1 MHNKKKAVT
10 TLLPLALASAIAMT
24 VSQSAVAEIVLYDKD
39 DTTFSVD
46 GYFNTFYV
54 SSDVDRAGEQ
64 FDRDQSRVKMGFLPN
79 YIGFNFGKQLDN
91 LKVGGRS
98 SFWVTINDSDT
109 NGTATAIDVRQF
121 YGTAGNE
128 QWGEVLFGK
137 DFGLFSRSNIFLDEM
152 LTGYGQ
158 VSDTLGLVDFGGV
171 SFGNIGTGYPYPFPT
186 SQITYRSPVMSGLRI
201 AVGIM
206 DPVDTS
212 GVADDPTDQTT
223 LLDKAYQDSPRFETE
238 ITYQFDVGGAKIY
251 SWINGMQQ
259 TSKNT
264 DSSVDQVD
272 SKGIGYGVQA
282 KMGAFSVVASG
293 FQAEGINPFF
303 TNNAGEAQL
312 REMDSDGYLLQGS
325 YTFGK
330 NRIALSSGKTKDDG
344 VGLGTAADYE
354 TRGIAYFRTINSN
367 LTLVAELNKFEI
379 TGRDTDAVDEDTR
392 TFALGANLSF

>member
-1 MHNKKKAVT
+1 MHNKKKAVS

-109 NGTATAIDVRQF
+109 NGTETGIDVRQF
-121 YGTAGNE
+121 YGTAGND

-137 DFGLFSRSNIFLDEM
+137 DFGLFGRSNIFVDEF

-186 SQITYRSPVMSGLRI
+186 SQVTYRSPVMGGLRI
-201 AVGIM
+201 AAGIM
-206 DPVDTS
+206 DPVDTTS
-212 GVADDPTDQTT
+212 DTSAA
-223 LLDKAYQDSPRFETE
+223 LNKAYQDSPRFETE
-238 ITYQFDVGGAKIY
+238 ITYQFDLGGAKIY
-251 SWINGMQQ
+251 SWVNAMQQ

-264 DSSVDQVD
+264 DSSVDDVD
-272 SKGIGYGVQA
+272 SQGVGYGVQA
-282 KMGAFSVVASG
+282 KMGAFSVTASG
-293 FQAEGINPFF
+293 FQAEGINPFY
-303 TNNAGEAQL
+303 TNNAGEGLL
-312 REMDSDGYLLQGS
+312 RDVDSDGYLLQGS

-344 VGLGTAADYE
+344 NGLGTAADYE
-354 TRGIAYFRTINSN
+354 TRGIAYFRTINDN
-367 LTLVAELNKFEI
+367 LKLVAEVNRFEL
-379 TGRDTDAVDEDTR
+379 TGRDNAALDEETR
-392 TFALGANLSF
+392 TLAVGANLSF

>member
-1 MHNKKKAVT
+1 MQNNKKLFST
-10 TLLPLALASAIAMT
+10 SLPLALAGAIGMSM
-24 VSQSAVAEIVLYDKD
+24 SQSAVAEIMLYDRD

-79 YIGFNFGKQLDN
+79 YIGFNFGKQLEDV
-91 LKVGGRS
+91 KVAGRS
-98 SFWVTINDSDT
+98 SFWVTINDSDS
-109 NGTATAIDVRQF
+109 NGTETGIDVRQF
-121 YGTAGNE
+121 YGTASND

-137 DFGLFSRSNIFLDEM
+137 DFGLFGRSNIFLDEM
-152 LTGYGQ
+152 LAGYGQ

-201 AVGIM
+201 AAGIM
-206 DPVDTS
+206 DPVDTT
-212 GVADDPTDQTT
+212 DDASSA
-223 LLDKAYQDSPRFETE
+223 LDEAYQDSPRFETE
-238 ITYQFDVGGAKIY
+238 ITYQFDLAGAQIY

-264 DSSVDQVD
+264 DSSVEEID

-282 KMGAFSVVASG
+282 KMGAFSVTASG
-293 FQAEGINPFF
+293 FQAEGINPFY

-312 REMDSDGYLLQGS
+312 RDVDSDGYLLQGS

-330 NRIALSSGKTKDDG
+330 NRIALSAGKTKDDG
-344 VGLGTAADYE
+344 NGLGTAADYE
-354 TRGIAYFRTINSN
+354 TRGIAYFRTINDN
-367 LTLVAELNKFEI
+367 LKLVAELNHFEL
-379 TGRDTDAVDEDTR
+379 TGRDTDALDEDTR
-392 TFALGANLSF
+392 TYAIGATLSF